1 MNSGLIDWLRRR
13 FAGRAARRSTDALGV
28 PPPAAETPVWCVAAN
43 IVHERAYGPGGAE
56 KRRGT
61 RQFAPGA
68 KVYVFS
74 YFWGMG
80 GDMVTVVGRQRK
92 TKRYITLSMR
102 ADHLAN
108 WRAELVYSPHVI
120 RQILDYGEFAKL
132 PRGGTQSQSRA
143 EEIAAMY
150 RQRGAASQPYT
161 TRVAGGTASDGA
173 VGRQDASNPD

>member
-1 MNSGLIDWLRRR
+1 MSASLIEWLRRR
-13 FAGRAARRSTDALGV
+13 FAGYASRRAVEALGV
-28 PPPAAETPVWCVAAN
+28 PPAAAEAPVWCVAAN
-43 IVHERAYGPGGAE
+43 VVHERPYGPGGIE

-61 RQFAPGA
+61 KQFAPGA
-68 KVYVFS
+68 KVHVFS
-74 YFWGMG
+74 YFWGVA
-80 GDMVTVVGRQRK
+80 GDMVTVVGRQRR

-132 PRGGTQSQSRA
+132 PRGAAASRERA

-150 RQRGAASQPYT
+150 RQHGAVSQPYT
-161 TRVAGGTASDGA
+161 TRVAGSAAPGAAEDRRDGS
-173 VGRQDASNPD
+173 GND

>member
-1 MNSGLIDWLRRR
+1 MSMSLIDWLRRR
-13 FAGRAARRSTDALGV
+13 FAGLLTRRAVDAPV
-28 PPPAAETPVWCVAAN
+28 ASAPVAETPVWCVVAN
-43 IVHERAYGPGGAE
+43 VLHERPYGPGGIE

-74 YFWGMG
+74 YFWGMAG
-80 GDMVTVVGRQRK
+80 ETVTVVGRQRK
-92 TKRYITLSMR
+92 TKRYITSIVQ
-102 ADHLAN
+102 ANHLAN

-132 PRGGTQSQSRA
+132 PRGGAESQAHA

-150 RQRGAASQPYT
+150 RQGGAASQPYT
-161 TRVAGGTASDGA
+161 TRVAGGVAPG
-173 VGRQDASNPD
+173 DAEDRRKA

>member
-1 MNSGLIDWLRRR
+1 MSASLIDWLRRR
-13 FAGRAARRSTDALGV
+13 FAGFAARRATDALGV
-28 PPPAAETPVWCVAAN
+28 PAPAAEAPVWCVAAN
-43 IVHERAYGPGGAE
+43 VVHERAYGPGGAG

-68 KVYVFS
+68 KVHVFS
-74 YFWGMG
+74 YFWGVA
-80 GDMVTVVGRQRK
+80 GDTVTVVGRQRK

-132 PRGGTQSQSRA
+132 PRGGAQSQARA

-150 RQRGAASQPYT
+150 RQHGAASQPYT
-161 TRVAGGTASDGA
+161 TRVAGGIPPEGVGDGRASSDS
-173 VGRQDASNPD
+173 R